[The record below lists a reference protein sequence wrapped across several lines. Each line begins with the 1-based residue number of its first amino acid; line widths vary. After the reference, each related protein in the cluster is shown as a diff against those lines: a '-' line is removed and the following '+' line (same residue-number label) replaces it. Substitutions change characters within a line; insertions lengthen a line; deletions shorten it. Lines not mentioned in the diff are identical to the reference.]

1 MTVFLWYVFGGAFF
15 AFHLLNYML
24 VVSIYGEHTDLY
36 KELGEPSAFH
46 FLVNRPSYFSHPYSV
61 FILKRQYQTKL
72 KPFHGLHALAQWIFV
87 SLALAVIAAL
97 ALAVHYA

>member
-1 MTVFLWYVFGGAFF
+1 MTTFLWYVFGGAFF

-24 VVSIYGEHTDLY
+24 VVSIYGAHTDLY

-61 FILKRQYQTKL
+61 FIFKRQYQTKL

>member
-1 MTVFLWYVFGGAFF
+1 MTIFLWYVLGAAVF

-24 VVSIYGEHTDLY
+24 VVSIYGEHPDLY

-61 FILKRQYQTKL
+61 FILKRQYQAKL
-72 KPFHGLHALAQWIFV
+72 KSFHGLRALAQWIFA
-87 SLALAVIAAL
+87 SLVTAVIAAL
-97 ALAVHYA
+97 ALAVRYA